1 MTNINRPRVNLD
13 SILTFGSAGLIALVM
28 GSTSAS
34 AVTATGNLGVQ
45 ITITEECVVGSIVNI
60 TFASTGVLLANVDAQ
75 GSFTVQCTNGT
86 DYTIGLDAGGGTGA
100 TVAVRRMMLST
111 EHVNYSL
118 YTTAGRTVVWG
129 NTPPTDTVAGL
140 GTGSAI
146 PYIVYGRVPPQ
157 ATPTPGTYTD
167 TVLISVVY

>member
-1 MTNINRPRVNLD
+1 MLYSNAIKNINRKYL
-13 SILTFGSAGLIALVM
+13 GLVVYGVTVGIS
-28 GSTSAS
+28 GIPDAS

-45 ITITEECVVGSIVNI
+45 ITINEECVVGSIVNI
-60 TFASTGVLLANVDAQ
+60 TFPSTGVLLANVDAQ

-86 DYTIGLDAGGGTGA
+86 DYTVGLDAGGGSGA
-100 TVAVRRMMLST
+100 TVAVRRMTLSG

-140 GTGSAI
+140 GTGAAI
-146 PYIVYGRVPPQ
+146 PYVVYGRVPPQ